1 MPNKVILNQG
11 FVDVKSFDLEMCLR
25 LAQIHSVSLIH
36 QLHNTEPNSFTL
48 WDLNQKLGQK
58 MSTFT
63 FTFTPIYSQFLR
75 DFIKNESSSYTLHI
89 FNNLTLLVHTC
100 IVRIFDELLF

>member
-1 MPNKVILNQG
+1 
-11 FVDVKSFDLEMCLR
+11 MCLR
-25 LAQIHSVSLIH
+25 LAQIHSVSYIH

-63 FTFTPIYSQFLR
+63 FTFTPIYSQLLR
-75 DFIKNESSSYTLHI
+75 DFIKNESSSGNILNNQII
-89 FNNLTLLVHTC
+89 FFELVFRTVEC
-100 IVRIFDELLF
+100 